1 MKEYSTHITK
11 KKSIFII
18 GSVWPEPNSSAA
30 GWRMMQLINVFKNE
44 GYEIF
49 FASAASDSLNSIDFE
64 KESIK
69 KINIELNNSNFDV
82 LIKNI
87 SPTIVMFDRYITEEQ
102 YGWRV
107 TENCPDSLKILDTE
121 DLHFLRKAR
130 EHAVKH
136 SLELNLYTDVAK
148 REIASI
154 LRCDVSLIISEYEI
168 ELLKKTFNIS
178 SELLHYLPFLENE
191 ITHSEIN
198 ILPKYSE
205 RKNFISIGNFL
216 HNPNKDSV
224 EFLKNE
230 IWPLI
235 RKKLPEAELH
245 VFGAYAMESILVMN
259 NKNEGFII
267 KSKAD
272 DANFEMQNARVCL
285 APLRF
290 GAGLKGK
297 LITAMQ
303 NGTPTVT
310 TNIGAEGMIED
321 NAWCGFLVNN
331 ATEIANAAIELYN
344 NENTWS
350 TAQKTG
356 FAIINKKFNKE
367 KYLFSFISKIN
378 YCLANL
384 EETRRRNFL
393 GTILN
398 YQSMQSTKYM
408 AKWIE
413 EKNKKNIN

>member
-1 MKEYSTHITK
+1 LKEHSTHIIQK
-11 KKSIFII
+11 KNIFIV
-18 GSVWPEPNSSAA
+18 GSVWPEPQSSAA
-30 GWRMMQLINVFKNE
+30 GWRMMQLINGFKNE

-49 FASAASDSLNSIDFE
+49 FASAANDSLNSIDFE
-64 KESIK
+64 KESIV
-69 KINIELNNSNFDV
+69 KINIELNNSSFDKIV
-82 LIKNI
+82 KEIN
-87 SPTIVMFDRYITEEQ
+87 PTIVMFDRYITEEQ

-136 SLELNLYTDVAK
+136 SLELNFYTDVAK

-168 ELLKKTFNIS
+168 ELLNNSFNIS
-178 SELLHYLPFLENE
+178 ADLLHYLPFLENE
-191 ITHSEIN
+191 IDNKIIEL
-198 ILPKYSE
+198 LPKYSE

-216 HNPNKDSV
+216 HNPNKDSI

-235 RKKLPEAELH
+235 RKKLPDAELH
-245 VFGAYAMESILVMN
+245 VFGAYAMESIIAMN

-272 DANFEMQNARVCL
+272 DADFEMQNARVCL

-303 NGTPTVT
+303 NGTPNVT
-310 TNIGAEGMIED
+310 TSIGAEGMIE
-321 NAWCGFLVNN
+321 NNEWCGFLVNN

-344 NENTWS
+344 NENTWCS
-350 TAQKTG
+350 AQKRG

-367 KYLFSFISKIN
+367 KYLPNFISKIN

-393 GTILN
+393 GAILN

-413 EKNKKNIN
+413 EKNKKHIN

>member
-1 MKEYSTHITK
+1 LKEHSTHIIK
-11 KKSIFII
+11 KKNIFIV
-18 GSVWPEPNSSAA
+18 GSVWPEPQSSAA
-30 GWRMMQLINVFKNE
+30 GWRMMQLINGFKNE

-49 FASAASDSLNSIDFE
+49 FASAANDSLNSIDFE
-64 KESIK
+64 KESIV
-69 KINIELNNSNFDV
+69 KINIELNNSSFDKIV
-82 LIKNI
+82 KEIN
-87 SPTIVMFDRYITEEQ
+87 PTIVMFDRYITEEQ

-107 TENCPDSLKILDTE
+107 TEKCPQALKILDTE

-130 EHAVKH
+130 EHAVKN
-136 SLELNLYTDVAK
+136 SSELNLYTDVAK

-154 LRCDVSLIISEYEI
+154 LRCDVSLIISEYEFK
-168 ELLKKTFNIS
+168 LLNNSFNIS
-178 SELLHYLPFLENE
+178 ADLLHYLPFLENE
-191 ITHSEIN
+191 IDNKIIEL
-198 ILPKYSE
+198 LPKYSE

-216 HNPNKDSV
+216 HNPNKDSI

-235 RKKLPEAELH
+235 RKKLPDAELH
-245 VFGAYAMESILVMN
+245 VFGAYAMESILAMN

-272 DANFEMQNARVCL
+272 DADFEMQNARVCL

-303 NGTPTVT
+303 NGTPNVT
-310 TNIGAEGMIED
+310 TSIGAEGMIE
-321 NAWCGFLVNN
+321 NNEWCGFLVNN

-350 TAQKTG
+350 GAQQKG
-356 FAIINKKFNKE
+356 FTIINKKFNKE
-367 KYLFSFISKIN
+367 KYLPNFISKIN

-393 GTILN
+393 GAILN

-413 EKNKKNIN
+413 EKNKKHIN